1 MKRKVGELY
10 NVPIVEGDPNLLK
23 SNEILHKGG
32 GQLSKR
38 NNTGKIEDLGNS
50 DSGEGGS
57 GDCDLKMTYVAD
69 PDNQLPG
76 LITFNAALVKA
87 VFDDGAITNIVP
99 YGYGVFY
106 QSRISKILAYAI
118 PFGLKIRA
126 DGTTIQEANTLSDD
140 DIANLPQITEE
151 EFYNL
156 NTDNGGGE

>member
-1 MKRKVGELY
+1 
-10 NVPIVEGDPNLLK
+10 
-23 SNEILHKGG
+23 
-32 GQLSKR
+32 
-38 NNTGKIEDLGNS
+38 
-50 DSGEGGS
+50 
-57 GDCDLKMTYVAD
+57 MTYVAD

-126 DGTTIQEANTLSDD
+126 DGTTIQESNNLSDD

-156 NTDNGGGE
+156 NA

>member
-50 DSGEGGS
+50 DSGEGGGSNIEYFKVSDIPS
-57 GDCDLKMTYVAD
+57 GKPTMGMTLCSIGVKLQAEDGNIYIAAPSMLSAFNIKGTALGYMVLPDMKVYIEGMIMTTREYFNTVAGQGSYD
-69 PDNQLPG
+69 ALP
-76 LITFNAALVKA
+76 
-87 VFDDGAITNIVP
+87 
-99 YGYGVFY
+99 
-106 QSRISKILAYAI
+106 R
-118 PFGLKIRA
+118 
-126 DGTTIQEANTLSDD
+126 
-140 DIANLPQITEE
+140 ITEE

-156 NTDNGGGE
+156 NA